1 MMSLGEELKS
11 SMPSFMQFCSR
22 VDQGNVQEDWWTA
35 GSDAEAFAHNNK
47 EEWLSDSDSQNTII
61 CSTTSS
67 SPGPSLTSTSTG
79 GGQKV
84 GSSKAKQGSRSKDT
98 PAGQKPAQ
106 VVARR
111 NARERRRVQAVN
123 WAFARL
129 RKVVPLEENKS
140 KRMSK
145 VKTLQMAI
153 EYINQLQ
160 GVLSLQSP
168 VLQQQQQQQQH
179 NIHPEPE
186 QHHQLLTTADINLFS
201 DIQYKLEPGEL
212 QFRMPPNFYTQ
223 LLTDNQN

>member
-1 MMSLGEELKS
+1 MESLASTPPS
-11 SMPSFMQFCSR
+11 SPVRLQLL
-22 VDQGNVQEDWWTA
+22 
-35 GSDAEAFAHNNK
+35 EAFAHHNPK
-47 EEWLSDSDSQNTII
+47 TDWLSDSDSQNTII

-67 SPGPSLTSTSTG
+67 SPGPSLASTSTG
-79 GGQKV
+79 GGQKA
-84 GSSKAKQGSRSKDT
+84 GSSKATKGAAGSRSKDM

-123 WAFARL
+123 LAFTRL
-129 RKVVPLEENKS
+129 RRVVPLEENKS

-145 VKTLQMAI
+145 VKTLQLAI

-160 GVLSLQSP
+160 GVLSIQAP
-168 VLQQQQQQQQH
+168 HNNHINMQQQSASP
-179 NIHPEPE
+179 PEPE
-186 QHHQLLTTADINLFS
+186 QHQHLHQHQHHQLLTTADINLFS
-201 DIQYKLEPGEL
+201 DVQYKLEPGEL

>member
-1 MMSLGEELKS
+1 METS
-11 SMPSFMQFCSR
+11 SPPSPTHSSSQ
-22 VDQGNVQEDWWTA
+22 QL
-35 GSDAEAFAHNNK
+35 EAFAHNNK

-67 SPGPSLTSTSTG
+67 SPGPSLASTSTG
-79 GGQKV
+79 GGQKA
-84 GSSKAKQGSRSKDT
+84 GLSKAKQGSRSKDT

-168 VLQQQQQQQQH
+168 AMQQQQH
-179 NIHPEPE
+179 INHPEPE

>member
-1 MMSLGEELKS
+1 MERLSALLQQS
-11 SMPSFMQFCSR
+11 SPSGDLS
-22 VDQGNVQEDWWTA
+22 DQQR
-35 GSDAEAFAHNNK
+35 EAFAHNNK
-47 EEWLSDSDSQNTII
+47 ADWLSDSDSQNTII

-67 SPGPSLTSTSTG
+67 SPGPSLGSTSTG
-79 GGQKV
+79 GGQKP
-84 GSSKAKQGSRSKDT
+84 GSSKGKGAARSKDT

-123 WAFARL
+123 WAFSRL

-145 VKTLQMAI
+145 VKTLQLAI

-160 GVLSLQSP
+160 GVLSLQNSP
-168 VLQQQQQQQQH
+168 VH
-179 NIHPEPE
+179 NHPEPD
-186 QHHQLLTTADINLFS
+186 HHQLLTTADINLFS
-201 DIQYKLEPGEL
+201 DVQYKLEPGEL
-212 QFRMPPNFYTQ
+212 QFRMPPNFYSQ

>member
-1 MMSLGEELKS
+1 MMSIGEELKS
-11 SMPSFMQFCSR
+11 SMPSFIQFCSR
-22 VDQGNVQEDWWTA
+22 VHEGNGQEDWWTA
-35 GSDAEAFAHNNK
+35 GADAEAFAQNTK
-47 EEWLSDSDSQNTII
+47 EEWLSDSDSQQTII

-67 SPGPSLTSTSTG
+67 SPGPSLASTSTG
-79 GGQKV
+79 GGQKA
-84 GSSKAKQGSRSKDT
+84 GSSKNKGSRSKDT

-145 VKTLQMAI
+145 VKTLQLAI

-160 GVLSLQSP
+160 GVLSLSP
-168 VLQQQQQQQQH
+168 H
-179 NIHPEPE
+179 NHNDND
-186 QHHQLLTTADINLFS
+186 HHQLLTTAEIGLFS
-201 DIQYKLEPGEL
+201 DMQYKLDPSEL
-212 QFRMPPNFYTQ
+212 SQFRMPPNFYTQ
-223 LLTDNQN
+223 LLAENQN

>member
-1 MMSLGEELKS
+1 MSIGEELKS
-11 SMPSFMQFCSR
+11 TMPSFMQFCSR

-35 GSDAEAFAHNNK
+35 GSDAEAFAHSHK

-67 SPGPSLTSTSTG
+67 SPGPSSLLSTSTG
-79 GGQKV
+79 GGQKA
-84 GSSKAKQGSRSKDT
+84 GSSKAKQGGRSKDT

-160 GVLSLQSP
+160 GVLSLQGQSP
-168 VLQQQQQQQQH
+168 LH
-179 NIHPEPE
+179 NNHPEPE
-186 QHHQLLTTADINLFS
+186 HHQLLTTADINLFS
-201 DIQYKLEPGEL
+201 DIQYKIEPGEL

-223 LLTDNQN
+223 LLTDHQN

>member
-11 SMPSFMQFCSR
+11 TMPSFMQFCSR

-67 SPGPSLTSTSTG
+67 SPGPSLASTSTG
-79 GGQKV
+79 GGQKA

-129 RKVVPLEENKS
+129 RKVVPLEENK
-140 KRMSK
+140 
-145 VKTLQMAI
+145 
-153 EYINQLQ
+153 
-160 GVLSLQSP
+160 
-168 VLQQQQQQQQH
+168 
-179 NIHPEPE
+179 
-186 QHHQLLTTADINLFS
+186 
-201 DIQYKLEPGEL
+201 
-212 QFRMPPNFYTQ
+212 
-223 LLTDNQN
+223 

>member
-1 MMSLGEELKS
+1 MSYS
-11 SMPSFMQFCSR
+11 SSPSPTLSTTDSSSHQ
-22 VDQGNVQEDWWTA
+22 
-35 GSDAEAFAHNNK
+35 EAFAHSNK
-47 EEWLSDSDSQNTII
+47 EEWLSDSDSQQTII

-67 SPGPSLTSTSTG
+67 SPGPSLASTSTN
-79 GGQKV
+79 GGQKS
-84 GSSKAKQGSRSKDT
+84 GSLKSKGSRSKDT

-145 VKTLQMAI
+145 VKTLQLAI

-160 GVLSLQSP
+160 GVLSLSP
-168 VLQQQQQQQQH
+168 H
-179 NIHPEPE
+179 NLNDHND
-186 QHHQLLTTADINLFS
+186 HHQLLTTAEIGLFS
-201 DIQYKLEPGEL
+201 DMQYKIEPSDL
-212 QFRMPPNFYTQ
+212 SQFRMPPNFYTQ
-223 LLTDNQN
+223 LLADNQN